1 MVLRFQGSGTSSCGM
16 GDIASPL
23 EGLERALTISLA
35 PLTPP
40 LPSMIRGALPAVGRI
55 TKISGGGLIWKLM
68 KFKLHW

>member
-35 PLTPP
+35 PLPP
-40 LPSMIRGALPAVGRI
+40 LCLA
-55 TKISGGGLIWKLM
+55 
-68 KFKLHW
+68 